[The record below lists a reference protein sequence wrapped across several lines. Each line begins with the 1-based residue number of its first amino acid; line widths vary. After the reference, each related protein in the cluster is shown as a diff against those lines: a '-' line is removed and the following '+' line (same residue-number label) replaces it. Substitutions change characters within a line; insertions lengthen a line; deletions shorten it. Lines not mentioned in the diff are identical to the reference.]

1 MTPEETVAH
10 HQQTVSRLLEDAAWL
25 KETGFWTDSFSNEQL
40 VAALELTT
48 EMYVS
53 VVRELTKP
61 TA

>member
-1 MTPEETVAH
+1 MTPGETIAH
-10 HQQTVSRLLEDAAWL
+10 HQKTVSGLLEDAAWL
-25 KETGFWTDSFSNEQL
+25 KGTGFWTDSFSNEQL